1 MFKSSRRAG
10 SSFPLAASWKNYT
23 RLPAQPLSRG
33 LLEAQDRFAVPPEFQ
48 LVPPSH
54 PYASLAM
61 FPVAS
66 AAETRASCNGFST
79 WIVGDR
85 PLAGHPPEPVRDK
98 SWTVRR
104 EVHLP

>member
-1 MFKSSRRAG
+1 
-10 SSFPLAASWKNYT
+10 
-23 RLPAQPLSRG
+23 
-33 LLEAQDRFAVPPEFQ
+33 
-48 LVPPSH
+48 
-54 PYASLAM
+54 M

-79 WIVGDR
+79 GIVGDR

-104 EVHLP
+104 EVHLPLWSSSDASPQGLNGPG